1 MLNAIEAGTTTGA
14 QLQTLLTDDPGRLA
28 ELNVLLGMRG
38 QARRMAASST
48 AMTAVAASSTAM
60 TAVAA
65 SSTAM
70 NAVAASSTAMTAVA
84 ASSTARTVI
93 GVTGLAYDIIKVS
106 NMAIGKYAAGIAG
119 QDPTLFADMTA
130 VAASSAAMTAVA
142 ASSAARL
149 AVFNS
154 DTALTA
160 ISNSSTAISTIR
172 SAPTYSVNSTPG
184 VGSSNITTSLS
195 GNFIL
200 VGWSNSLSQ
209 NNTFITGRRA
219 GSAVGLLTGPGIL
232 VGSTALTN
240 NIMAITN
247 PVTVRIDT
255 AGNNT
260 VFLGVLPV

>member
-1 MLNAIEAGTTTGA
+1 MTAVI
-14 QLQTLLTDDPGRLA
+14 
-28 ELNVLLGMRG
+28 
-38 QARRMAASST
+38 ASST
-48 AMTAVAASSTAM
+48 AMA
-60 TAVAA
+60 
-65 SSTAM
+65 
-70 NAVAASSTAMTAVA
+70 
-84 ASSTARTVI
+84 
-93 GVTGLAYDIIKVS
+93 
-106 NMAIGKYAAGIAG
+106 
-119 QDPTLFADMTA
+119 A
-130 VAASSAAMTAVA
+130 VAASSAAMTAVI
-142 ASSAARL
+142 ASSTARL

-184 VGSSNITTSLS
+184 VEGSSITTSLS

-219 GSAVGLLTGPGIL
+219 GSAVGLLTAPGIL

-255 AGNNT
+255 APNNT